1 MSKKSTRWTSGE
13 DAAEEVEEVPGGT
26 EGNTELAPIPADTMT
41 EQEKAATEVP
51 GDPKQPY
58 PTGNPPSAEDEKR
71 RAMGLP
77 REETEAEA
85 DANPPTAKEE
95 ARRARGEPREG
106 VEAEPEPE
114 GKGKR

>member
-58 PTGNPPSAEDEKR
+58 PTGNPPTAE
-71 RAMGLP
+71 
-77 REETEAEA
+77 
-85 DANPPTAKEE
+85 EE

-106 VEAEPEPE
+106 VKAELVEAEPDEGVKAPE
-114 GKGKR
+114 RKEKR

>member
-1 MSKKSTRWTSGE
+1 MSKKSTRWTGSD

-26 EGNTELAPIPADTMT
+26 EGNTGSAPIPADTMT

-58 PTGNPPSAEDEKR
+58 PTGNPPTAE
-71 RAMGLP
+71 
-77 REETEAEA
+77 
-85 DANPPTAKEE
+85 EE